1 MTTFA
6 ALSLESSK
14 NFLAWCK
21 NSYFCWFFRHPDS
34 LETAAQQT
42 SYLTSP
48 SSLCLYLPPCVSIS
62 LTHVSLSALLNYAIS
77 LISRYRYFLY
87 QK

>member
-42 SYLTSP
+42 SYLPSP
-48 SSLCLYLPPCVSIS
+48 SSLCLYSLS

-87 QK
+87 PK